1 MIPAALIVLAAVAA
15 VGAGLT
21 LRGER
26 VRTPVG
32 ALVLV
37 ALLAAAAGLAWRAG
51 RTGDVVEA
59 AAVVLAVAAAALGG
73 GPVAMAVLRAAD
85 PQRDV
90 PAAAPGPAAP
100 SAGPAVEPVVGKPA
114 PRSVADPEVL
124 RGGAWIGVLER
135 TVIAGTV
142 LAGWQEGLAVLVA
155 VKGLGRFHE
164 VKAPVAAERFI
175 IGTLASGLW
184 ALACVGVGVLLR
196 T

>member
-1 MIPAALIVLAAVAA
+1 MTVAALLVLGALAAA
-15 VGAGLT
+15 GAGLT

-26 VRTPVG
+26 VRTPIG
-32 ALVLV
+32 ALALV
-37 ALLAAAAGLAWRAG
+37 VLLAVAAVLAWRVG
-51 RTGDVVEA
+51 RTGDVVDA

-85 PQRDV
+85 PQRDA
-90 PAAAPGPAAP
+90 PA
-100 SAGPAVEPVVGKPA
+100 AGPAPAPAGAEPVVGKPA

-184 ALACVGVGVLLR
+184 ALACVGVAVLLR
-196 T
+196 G